1 MNKYHLSLGSD
12 FRCCLKPRGSGF
24 SISQRY
30 DIKKGCMVRENSRM
44 QPCTFIMLDIT
55 TMVRDRCSCRWLD
68 GWRG

>member
-12 FRCCLKPRGSGF
+12 FGCCLKPRGSRF